1 MTDGPD
7 PVKAMLQRY
16 LQATRDALVWKLEG
30 LDERTVRMPRTPTGT
45 NLLGIV
51 KHALNVEAGYF
62 GATFGR
68 PFPMPDELVAEE
80 EYDVDPQR
88 DWYAT
93 AEEST
98 ADIVERYRRVQGFAD
113 ETIAALPL
121 DATGRVPWWPDERA
135 TVTLE
140 QVIVHVIVD
149 LARHAGHADILREQV
164 DGAAGL
170 RIDNSNLPDDMDW
183 PSYVTR
189 LTALAEGFPGS

>member
-189 LTALAEGFPGS
+189 LSALAESFPGS